1 MEQCKVMTEKKITP
15 GNDQDKSVYLDQLSK
30 LDIETLKLLAE
41 LSKKPGI
48 EAKLK
53 KNIFLIKTFL

>member
-1 MEQCKVMTEKKITP
+1 MQGQFV
-15 GNDQDKSVYLDQLSK
+15 GNGQDKKPYLDELSK

-48 EAKLK
+48 SQKLK
-53 KNIFLIKTFL
+53 KNIVLIKTFL

>member
-1 MEQCKVMTEKKITP
+1 MTEKKITP
-15 GNDQDKSVYLDQLSK
+15 GNGQDKSVYLDQLSK